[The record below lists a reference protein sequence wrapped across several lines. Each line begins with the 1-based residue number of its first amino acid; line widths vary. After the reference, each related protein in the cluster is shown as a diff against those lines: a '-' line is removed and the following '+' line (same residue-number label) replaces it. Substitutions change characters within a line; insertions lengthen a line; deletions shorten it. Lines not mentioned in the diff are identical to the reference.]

1 MVEGKSMIV
10 IKTIS
15 YLILAMV
22 VVICVYPFFMIVS
35 ASFST
40 ESSLIREGY
49 GFLPREFSLTSYK
62 YVMSNGETL
71 FNSYMIT
78 ILTTVIGSALSL
90 LVTAM
95 TAYPLTRKSYSL
107 RNKVSFFLYFT
118 MLFSG
123 GTIPTYILI
132 SQYLR
137 LTNNILV
144 LIIPMLVSVYNV
156 FIMRTYFA
164 QISDAVIEAAKID
177 GAGEYYI
184 LFKIV
189 MPMSITGLATMLLL
203 ISLSYWNQWY
213 ACLMYMTTDKKI
225 TLQYYLYR
233 TMSNIESILKS
244 NNVSLQTTE
253 MPSETARMAMCV
265 LGAGPM
271 VIVFMFFQKYFVHG
285 ISVGSVKG

>member
-95 TAYPLTRKSYSL
+95 TAYPLARKSYSL

>member
-1 MVEGKSMIV
+1 
-10 IKTIS
+10 
-15 YLILAMV
+15 
-22 VVICVYPFFMIVS
+22 
-35 ASFST
+35 
-40 ESSLIREGY
+40 
-49 GFLPREFSLTSYK
+49 
-62 YVMSNGETL
+62 
-71 FNSYMIT
+71 
-78 ILTTVIGSALSL
+78 
-90 LVTAM
+90 
-95 TAYPLTRKSYSL
+95 
-107 RNKVSFFLYFT
+107 
-118 MLFSG
+118 
-123 GTIPTYILI
+123 
-132 SQYLR
+132 
-137 LTNNILV
+137 
-144 LIIPMLVSVYNV
+144 
-156 FIMRTYFA
+156 
-164 QISDAVIEAAKID
+164 
-177 GAGEYYI
+177 
-184 LFKIV
+184 